1 MENLNREDMQHIL
14 RSTRIGVWRVEFG
27 EGEAPR
33 FYADQVMD
41 ELIGVV
47 GDVTP
52 EERFLFHRAHIHEED
67 LELFEEYSA
76 KLAEGPTEIV
86 YRYIHPI
93 SGEMYVRCG
102 GKREHSDTDTVCI
115 VGIHQDISDTIRLE
129 KDKQAER
136 RLAELNH
143 TLQKEHLLQQ
153 DYYRELLDVQ
163 NCGLMAYTLPG
174 HKVIHMNAEALRMYD
189 IKDIETVER
198 ELGRILSGVYYPDP
212 ETIHKLKRLR
222 QCNDT
227 VDYDCVINK
236 GTEHECHVTAKTKV
250 FITATGERAVA
261 TTFIDVSDMILLE
274 KALKQAKDGSR
285 AKTAFLLNMSHDL
298 RTPMNAIIGY
308 GTLMEQHWGENE
320 ATLGYL
326 RKQKEASRYLL
337 SLINNVL
344 EMARIESGKEVLN
357 EKPWSVQELND
368 DVDAIMEGAIHEK
381 ELAFARRYQVRH
393 ERVLCDPLKVREIIM
408 NLLSNAI
415 KYTPAGGKIS
425 MDIEEIDCEKDGY
438 ASFRTVIRDT
448 GIGISREYL
457 PHLFET
463 FSRERT
469 SVESGIV
476 GTGLGL
482 PIVKSLVDL
491 MGGSISVESTLH
503 KGTTFTVTLTH
514 PIAEE
519 AHAGT
524 KDAKAEAL
532 DAAALVG
539 KRILL
544 AEDNA
549 LNAEIAETILQD
561 AGIIVEH
568 VMDGMQALSMIEQ
581 APEGY
586 YDLILMDIQMPRMN
600 GYESARQIRALPDER
615 SQTPIV
621 AMTANAFEEDRKAAF
636 AAGMDGYVAKPIE
649 IPALMEAMAGILSG
663 HQKK

>member
-1 MENLNREDMQHIL
+1 
-14 RSTRIGVWRVEFG
+14 
-27 EGEAPR
+27 
-33 FYADQVMD
+33 
-41 ELIGVV
+41 
-47 GDVTP
+47 
-52 EERFLFHRAHIHEED
+52 
-67 LELFEEYSA
+67 
-76 KLAEGPTEIV
+76 
-86 YRYIHPI
+86 
-93 SGEMYVRCG
+93 MYVRCG
-102 GKREHSDTDTVCI
+102 GKREHSDTDTVRI

-174 HKVIHMNAEALRMYD
+174 HKVIHMNAEALRMYGV
-189 IKDIETVER
+189 KNIETMER
-198 ELGRILSGVYYPDP
+198 ELGPVLSKVYYPDP

-222 QCNDT
+222 ECNDT

-236 GTEHECHVTAKTKV
+236 GTDRECHAMAKTKV
-250 FITATGERAVA
+250 FITPTGERAVV
-261 TTFIDVSDMILLE
+261 TTFIDVSDMIVLE
-274 KALKQAKDGSR
+274 KALRQAEEGSR
-285 AKTAFLLNMSHDL
+285 AKTAFLFNMSHDL

-368 DVDAIMEGAIHEK
+368 DVDAIMEGVIHEK
-381 ELAFARRYQVRH
+381 DLRFERRFHVRH
-393 ERVLCDPLKVREIIM
+393 ERVLCDPLKVREIFM

-425 MDIEEIDCEKDGY
+425 MDIEEIDCGEEGC
-438 ASFRTVIRDT
+438 ATFRTVVADT
-448 GIGISREYL
+448 GIGISEAYL

-463 FSRERT
+463 FSRERN
-469 SVESGIV
+469 SVESGII

-503 KGTTFTVTLTH
+503 EGTTFTVTLTH
-514 PIAEE
+514 RIAEQAGEE
-519 AHAGT
+519 AEDT
-524 KDAKAEAL
+524 KAAAL
-532 DAAALVG
+532 DMAALVG
-539 KRILL
+539 RRILL

-561 AGIIVEH
+561 AGIRVEH
-568 VMDGMQALSMIEQ
+568 AIDGVQALSMVEQ
-581 APEGY
+581 APAGY

-600 GYESARQIRALPDER
+600 GYESARGIRALPDER

-636 AAGMDGYVAKPIE
+636 AAGMNGYVAKPIE
-649 IPALMEAMAGILSG
+649 IPALMEAMAGLLAR
-663 HQKK
+663 